1 MGENTMKLSS
11 TLVLLLLA
19 SASALA
25 QVSTFDLSGA
35 VQDESGGVLPGA
47 TLTLTNDETGLARAF
62 TTGDSGRYLFAGMPP
77 GVYSLR
83 IELAGFATA
92 EYAGLRYFASTKPT
106 LNVTLK
112 LAQVQESVTV
122 AGEAPLI
129 NTSYAQ
135 VGLSVDTRQIAE
147 LPLVGR
153 DYLDLVSMAAGVS
166 DVTEYIPGSTV
177 LGSQSQN
184 INGAYARYTSYQL
197 DGFNNTRDIHG
208 VQKVDLGLDS
218 IEEFRVI
225 TNQFSA
231 EYGQSMSGIISAI
244 TKTGGNE
251 FHGTGFAF
259 FRPGKLDAAD
269 TLTGA
274 ETSLNRQDVGFT
286 FSGPLKRDKTHFFT
300 SLEYRN
306 QDEDAVV
313 TAPIDN
319 GRYQGIFPVGANR
332 TRFLAK
338 LTHQLNTTHRLDGK
352 VVVNDETI
360 IDGVGGLNIFE
371 NRRDNRNDDLAFYG
385 TLTSV
390 FGANLVNELRVGF
403 VQEKYE
409 SAAQP
414 PPLGVV
420 LQYPTQGNIGNSNK
434 FQSGNEDQWEIANT
448 VTLFRGKHTLKAGFD
463 FFRIDTVADLQVNLD
478 GTYIFSPTARFP
490 YNASDPSTFPIQY
503 QQGFFP
509 EGAAT
514 VLIRD
519 ESHIQTF
526 LQDDWQVTPHLT
538 LNLGIRWEKETSVP
552 DNNNVAPRLG
562 FNWDATKDGRTSVR
576 GGYGVFYSYVFSSIE
591 SFEIF
596 NGPLGFFVAALVP
609 GEAFFPQFPGNLP
622 GPILPA
628 GVRRPPGNMFMS
640 APDYSPEKRR
650 SPYAQHFTLGAER
663 QIWPTLSAAID
674 VTYILGQNLIL
685 PFDVNAP
692 TYFDYSTGLVRSA
705 AAADATRPFGSP
717 GRPINPGETPFVT
730 EGFPFGGYRDL
741 YLLDSRGSSQYWGV
755 KLNVTK
761 RYADSFM
768 LQGIYTWSWTRNNGD
783 DFRQGNSLPL
793 NQNDYDAE
801 WARSATDIPHAFV
814 LNGIW
819 DIPYGFRVSGI
830 FRARSG
836 RAIDPRVGADRDGD
850 RKFRERPFANNRV
863 LERNSFR
870 TDYASTVDL
879 SLSKIVNLGGSRTIE
894 GRFEAFNLANRLNP
908 GSVLDTYGPDANN
921 PLASFLRVTLAEPP
935 RQFQVSV
942 RFRF

>member
-1 MGENTMKLSS
+1 MKAAG
-11 TLVLLLLA
+11 TLLLLVLA
-19 SASALA
+19 STTALA

-35 VQDESGGVLPGA
+35 VQDESQGVLPGA
-47 TLTLTNDETGLARAF
+47 TLTFTNDETGLARGF

-77 GVYSLR
+77 GIYSLR

-92 EYAGLRYFASTKPT
+92 EYAGLRYFANTKPN

-135 VGLSVDTRQIAE
+135 VGLSVDDRQIAE

-153 DYLDLVSMAAGVS
+153 DYLDLVTMAAGVS

-184 INGAYARYTSYQL
+184 VNGAYARYTSYQL

-244 TKTGGNE
+244 TKSGGNE

-259 FRPGKLDAAD
+259 FRPGKWDAAD

-274 ETSLNRQDVGFT
+274 ETSLNRQDVGFA
-286 FSGPLKRDKTHFFT
+286 FSGPLRRNQTHFFT
-300 SLEYRN
+300 SFEYRN

-319 GRYQGIFPVGANR
+319 GAYRGVFPVGANR
-332 TRFLAK
+332 SRFLAK
-338 LTHQLNTTHRLDGK
+338 VNHEINATHRLEGK
-352 VVVNDETI
+352 VVINDETS
-360 IDGVGGLNIFE
+360 IDGVGGLNIYD

-385 TLTSV
+385 TLSSV
-390 FGANLVNELRVGF
+390 VGSNWVNELRVGYIS
-403 VQEKYE
+403 EKYE
-409 SAAQP
+409 SGAGD

-420 LQYPTQGNIGNSNK
+420 LNYPTQGVIGNSNK
-434 FQSGNEDQWEIANT
+434 FQSGNEDQWEIADT
-448 VTLFRGKHTLKAGFD
+448 VTLFRGKHTLKAGLD
-463 FFRIDTVADLQVNLD
+463 FFYIDTVADLQVNLD
-478 GTYIFSPTARFP
+478 GTYIFAPTARYP
-490 YNASDPSTFPIQY
+490 YNPADPSSFPIQY

-514 VLIRD
+514 VLLRD
-519 ESHIQTF
+519 ESHIQLY
-526 LQDDWQVTPHLT
+526 LQDDWQIRPHLT
-538 LNLGIRWEKETSVP
+538 LNLGLRWEKETSVP
-552 DNNNVAPRLG
+552 DGNNVGPRLG
-562 FNWDATKDGRTSVR
+562 FNWDATKNGRTSVR

-596 NGPLGFFVAALVP
+596 NGPLGFFTATLVP
-609 GEAFFPQFPGNLP
+609 GDPLFPQYPGNLP
-622 GPILPA
+622 GPIIPA
-628 GVRRPPGNMFMS
+628 GVRRPPGDMYLS

-650 SPYAQHFTLGAER
+650 SPYSQQFTLGVER
-663 QIWPTLSAAID
+663 QLWPTLSAALD

-685 PFDVNAP
+685 PFDVNGP
-692 TYFDYSTGLVRSA
+692 TYFDYSTGLTRSA
-705 AAADATRPFGSP
+705 AAGDATRPLGVP
-717 GRPINPGETPFVT
+717 GRPINPGESAFVT
-730 EGFPFGGYRDL
+730 EGFPFSGYRDL
-741 YLLDSRGSSQYWGV
+741 YLLDSRGTSQYWGV

-761 RYADSFM
+761 RYANHFM
-768 LQGIYTWSWTRNNGD
+768 IQGIYTWSRTMNNGD
-783 DFRQGNSLPL
+783 DFRFGNSLPL
-793 NQNDYDAE
+793 NLNDYDAE
-801 WARSATDIPHAFV
+801 WARSATDVPHAFI

-819 DIPYGFRVSGI
+819 DGPYGTRVSGI

-836 RAIDPRVGADRDGD
+836 RAIDARVGTDRDGD
-850 RKFRERPFANNRV
+850 RKLRERPFANGEI

-870 TDYASTVDL
+870 TDYASTIDL
-879 SLSKIVNLGGSRTIE
+879 SLSKIFNLGGSRTIE
-894 GRFEAFNLANRLNP
+894 GRFEVFNLANRLNP
-908 GSVLDTYGPDANN
+908 GTVLGTHGPDANN
-921 PLASFLRVTLAEPP
+921 PLPTFLQVTTAEPP
-935 RQFQVSV
+935 RQFQVSA